1 MDSNMST
8 AAFMHRSGGSS
19 SSSSAGTGSS
29 NGAGPGNPVG
39 GGSRM
44 AVIGVTRNVRLRRRG
59 ASGFGF
65 SLRGGREYAAG
76 FYISNVQPGGEA
88 HRNGLRVGDQ
98 ILRVN
103 GYPVEDAV
111 HQEVALLVKNQQVL
125 VLKIRSVGMI
135 PVKDNPNDPVTWH
148 MVQQQQQQLQYNET
162 GVGAVPNSE
171 VRIRIRVGEKGRLGC
186 GVCRGIVPGLTVQ
199 GTREGGPARA
209 AGLKAGDVIIWCN
222 GQRLTDLP
230 FERAIEV
237 MRGSAVLD
245 LIVQRP
251 PPNHLYD
258 CPEPLWTRGSSGY
271 DSETSSIVATSPSP
285 LQNPSSSPQHHRDPR
300 MQGRYPR
307 DDTCNR
313 NGRICCPLALS
324 TSSCTSSEWS
334 HVDQNQG
341 LLVQNQNHRQQQQH
355 QQQQLQQ
362 QIPPPFGHRRL
373 NSRGNYED
381 DDIDNEPLYDPVAP
395 RIDYEVHDFDANP
408 RDEANRRLAY
418 RRDNIRQQDV
428 IYDGPADDL
437 PLYHGSKENE
447 QLDVN
452 RLAELQL
459 VQRQTETDR
468 KTITSVVEVQSVCP
482 PAPPP
487 PLPYKWPADAKPMNA
502 MGMQMGSTMSMGS
515 TGSTETESSLESS
528 CSKDSAS
535 TSSSLSTSSCEP
547 PSSSNISFGSTTVP
561 STTGSN
567 KTNESSS
574 TILNRGSNLRTSPIA
589 STDLSTAITQELQRR
604 AQQRSLNAAKAEA
617 SKEKSMVTPKPINP
631 EALRAQEQK
640 VTHDKLMEEFKR
652 AHRKMFNAAQQR
664 VQFSDQLTEPEQEKR
679 VLLTNGSST
688 SSNLT
693 NSTLTNENKTIPNA
707 TNNGTSNNPS
717 YNNNNNT
724 TSSIIPPAP
733 PPAPPAPPLP
743 LPTKTGATNNEDS
756 VEMQSIESFK
766 LKESPNPVIPKPP
779 PTYFPLS
786 NSSSP
791 ASNGS
796 PRHVVPAGNKTTNQV
811 IKEKDHHQSTNPP
824 NEANKNSTTTTTT
837 TTTTTNNNNTN
848 TNTNTS
854 NAISPNG
861 NTGGVPKPAVGK
873 VAIRIGAYEGEAKQ
887 PAKLDFLAQQ
897 PRTEKNGTEEANG
910 PVVSRLQNELAATLQ
925 RSNLRKKTEGENQ
938 TTAKS
943 ILPDNTLTL
952 EKETTNNPEPN
963 KLPQSTVEKLAT
975 ALGNK
980 VTIRVNPDDGGNR

>member
-19 SSSSAGTGSS
+19 SASSAGTGSS
-29 NGAGPGNPVG
+29 TGGGPGNSAG
-39 GGSRM
+39 GGRM

-59 ASGFGF
+59 NAGFGF

-76 FYISNVQPGGEA
+76 FYVSDVQPGGEA

-111 HQEVALLVKNQQVL
+111 HQEVALLAKNQQVL

-162 GVGAVPNSE
+162 GLGSVPSAE
-171 VRIRIRVGEKGRLGC
+171 VRIRILVGEKGRLGC

-230 FERAIEV
+230 FKRAIEV
-237 MRGSAVLD
+237 MRSSAILD
-245 LIVQRP
+245 LVVQRP
-251 PPNHLYD
+251 TSPNHLYD

-271 DSETSSIVATSPSP
+271 DSETSSVAAASPPPQHQS
-285 LQNPSSSPQHHRDPR
+285 NPSSSPQHHHHDGR
-300 MQGRYPR
+300 MHQRYPR
-307 DDTCNR
+307 DDACNR

-324 TSSCTSSEWS
+324 TTSCSSPSEWA
-334 HVDQNQG
+334 HVDQSSN
-341 LLVQNQNHRQQQQH
+341 QNQNHRPVPSGQYH
-355 QQQQLQQ
+355 YN
-362 QIPPPFGHRRL
+362 P
-373 NSRGNYED
+373 RGNYD

-418 RRDNIRQQDV
+418 RRDNARQQDV

-437 PLYHGSKENE
+437 PMYHGSKENG
-447 QLDVN
+447 QAVGN
-452 RLAELQL
+452 RLTDLQL
-459 VQRQTETDR
+459 MQRQSEAER
-468 KTITSVVEVQSVCP
+468 KTITTVEVHQSVCP

-487 PLPYKWPADAKPMNA
+487 PLPYKWPAETKPMNA

-547 PSSSNISFGSTTVP
+547 ASTVSYGSATGASGSVTSKTTET
-561 STTGSN
+561 STAAYATPR
-567 KTNESSS
+567 KDVA
-574 TILNRGSNLRTSPIA
+574 RTSPIA

-604 AQQRSLNAAKAEA
+604 AQQRMNNAAKAEA
-617 SKEKSMVTPKPINP
+617 PKEKAPDNRKPQNP
-631 EALRAQEQK
+631 EALRSQEQK

-652 AHRKMFNAAQQR
+652 AHQKMFNSAQQKAQSSEQ
-664 VQFSDQLTEPEQEKR
+664 VPKEAQEKEQEKR
-679 VLLTNGSST
+679 VLNEATTTAAATTDSSV
-688 SSNLT
+688 
-693 NSTLTNENKTIPNA
+693 
-707 TNNGTSNNPS
+707 
-717 YNNNNNT
+717 
-724 TSSIIPPAP
+724 P
-733 PPAPPAPPLP
+733 PPPPLP
-743 LPTKTGATNNEDS
+743 FPSKNRNSDDS

-766 LKESPNPVIPKPP
+766 LKEMPNTVPKPP
-779 PTYFPLS
+779 PTYFPVTS
-786 NSSSP
+786 PSST
-791 ASNGS
+791 NGS
-796 PRHVVPAGNKTTNQV
+796 PRHIGTGSKIPKDAATSPVAELAKSSPASVSPTNGLQ
-811 IKEKDHHQSTNPP
+811 
-824 NEANKNSTTTTTT
+824 
-837 TTTTTNNNNTN
+837 
-848 TNTNTS
+848 TS
-854 NAISPNG
+854 KLPG
-861 NTGGVPKPAVGK
+861 GK
-873 VAIRIGAYEGEAKQ
+873 VAIRIGAYEGETKQ
-887 PAKLDFLAQQ
+887 PSRLEFLPQQ
-897 PRTEKNGTEEANG
+897 PSRDKNGVADESDNG

-925 RSNLRKKTEGENQ
+925 RSNLRRKTEGENQ
-938 TTAKS
+938 SPVKTIFENAATS
-943 ILPDNTLTL
+943 SN
-952 EKETTNNPEPN
+952 ETTNSEPN
-963 KLPQSTVEKLAT
+963 KLLQSNVEKLAS
-975 ALGNK
+975 ALSNK
-980 VTIRVNPDDGGNR
+980 VTIKVNPENSSR

>member
-19 SSSSAGTGSS
+19 SASSAGTGSS
-29 NGAGPGNPVG
+29 TGGGPGNPAG
-39 GGSRM
+39 GGRM

-59 ASGFGF
+59 NAGFGF

-76 FYISNVQPGGEA
+76 FYVSDVQPGGEA

-111 HQEVALLVKNQQVL
+111 HQEVALLAKNQQVL

-162 GVGAVPNSE
+162 GLGGVPSAE
-171 VRIRIRVGEKGRLGC
+171 VRIRILVGEKGRLGC

-237 MRGSAVLD
+237 MRSSAILD
-245 LIVQRP
+245 LVVQRP
-251 PPNHLYD
+251 TPNHLYD

-271 DSETSSIVATSPSP
+271 DSETSSVVAASPP
-285 LQNPSSSPQHHRDPR
+285 PQPNNPSSSPQHQDGR
-300 MQGRYPR
+300 MQHQRYPR
-307 DDTCNR
+307 DDACNR

-324 TSSCTSSEWS
+324 TSSCSSSSEWA
-334 HVDQNQG
+334 HVEQAPEWTRKPNNTTVIRVNQSS
-341 LLVQNQNHRQQQQH
+341 NQNHRPVPGGQYH
-355 QQQQLQQ
+355 FN
-362 QIPPPFGHRRL
+362 P
-373 NSRGNYED
+373 RGNYE

-418 RRDNIRQQDV
+418 RRDNVRQQDV

-437 PLYHGSKENE
+437 PMYHGSKENG
-447 QLDVN
+447 QAVGN
-452 RLAELQL
+452 RLADLQL
-459 VQRQTETDR
+459 MQRQSEAER
-468 KTITSVVEVQSVCP
+468 KTITTVEVHQSVCP

-487 PLPYKWPADAKPMNA
+487 PLPYKWPAETKPMNA

-547 PSSSNISFGSTTVP
+547 ASTVSYGSATGGSSSVASKTETSTAAFATAR
-561 STTGSN
+561 SCAA
-567 KTNESSS
+567 
-574 TILNRGSNLRTSPIA
+574 RTSPIA

-604 AQQRSLNAAKAEA
+604 AQQRMNNAAKAEA
-617 SKEKSMVTPKPINP
+617 LKEKTPDNRKPQNP
-631 EALRAQEQK
+631 ETLRSQEQK

-652 AHRKMFNAAQQR
+652 AHQKMFNSAQQKAQS
-664 VQFSDQLTEPEQEKR
+664 VDQVSEKEQEKR
-679 VLLTNGSST
+679 ML
-688 SSNLT
+688 
-693 NSTLTNENKTIPNA
+693 
-707 TNNGTSNNPS
+707 NGTSS
-717 YNNNNNT
+717 TTTMMTTT
-724 TSSIIPPAP
+724 TSATTSTGAPIP
-733 PPAPPAPPLP
+733 PPAPPLP
-743 LPTKTGATNNEDS
+743 LPSKNRVNDDL

-766 LKESPNPVIPKPP
+766 LKETPSTVPKPP
-779 PTYFPLS
+779 PTYFPVS
-786 NSSSP
+786 NPP
-791 ASNGS
+791 ANGS
-796 PRHVVPAGNKTTNQV
+796 PRHSGIV
-811 IKEKDHHQSTNPP
+811 
-824 NEANKNSTTTTTT
+824 
-837 TTTTTNNNNTN
+837 
-848 TNTNTS
+848 
-854 NAISPNG
+854 
-861 NTGGVPKPAVGK
+861 GGSKPAAMSNGKDAATSPVAELAKTSPSSVAPINGVQPAKSTVGGK
-873 VAIRIGAYEGEAKQ
+873 VAIRIGAYEGETKQ
-887 PAKLDFLAQQ
+887 PSRLEFLSQQ
-897 PRTEKNGTEEANG
+897 TRDKNGTEDASSNG

-925 RSNLRKKTEGENQ
+925 RSNLRRKTEGENQ
-938 TTAKS
+938 SPVKTIPENAVTS
-943 ILPDNTLTL
+943 SND
-952 EKETTNNPEPN
+952 TTNSEPN
-963 KLPQSTVEKLAT
+963 KHSQGSVEKLAS
-975 ALGNK
+975 ALNNK
-980 VTIRVNPDDGGNR
+980 VTIKVNPENGSR

>member
-19 SSSSAGTGSS
+19 SASSAGTGSS
-29 NGAGPGNPVG
+29 TGGGPGNPAG
-39 GGSRM
+39 GGRM

-59 ASGFGF
+59 NAGFGF

-76 FYISNVQPGGEA
+76 FYVSDVQPGGEA

-111 HQEVALLVKNQQVL
+111 HQEVALLAKNQQVL

-162 GVGAVPNSE
+162 GLGGVPSAE
-171 VRIRIRVGEKGRLGC
+171 VRIRILVGEKGRLGC

-237 MRGSAVLD
+237 MRSSAILD
-245 LIVQRP
+245 LVVQRP
-251 PPNHLYD
+251 TPNHLYD

-271 DSETSSIVATSPSP
+271 DSETSSVVAASPP
-285 LQNPSSSPQHHRDPR
+285 PQPNNPSSSPQHQDGR
-300 MQGRYPR
+300 MHQRYPR
-307 DDTCNR
+307 DDACNR

-324 TSSCTSSEWS
+324 TSSCSSSSEWAHMEQS
-334 HVDQNQG
+334 SNQN
-341 LLVQNQNHRQQQQH
+341 QNQNHRP
-355 QQQQLQQ
+355 
-362 QIPPPFGHRRL
+362 IPGGQYHFNP
-373 NSRGNYED
+373 RGNYE

-418 RRDNIRQQDV
+418 RRDNVRQQDV

-437 PLYHGSKENE
+437 PMYHGSKENG
-447 QLDVN
+447 QAVGN
-452 RLAELQL
+452 RLADLQL
-459 VQRQTETDR
+459 MQRQSEAER
-468 KTITSVVEVQSVCP
+468 KTITTVEVHQSVCP

-487 PLPYKWPADAKPMNA
+487 PLPYKWPAETKPMNA

-547 PSSSNISFGSTTVP
+547 ASTVSYGSATGGSSSVASKPSETSTAAYATP
-561 STTGSN
+561 RN
-567 KTNESSS
+567 CAA
-574 TILNRGSNLRTSPIA
+574 RTSPIA

-604 AQQRSLNAAKAEA
+604 AQQRMNNAAKAEA
-617 SKEKSMVTPKPINP
+617 PKEKTPDNRKPQNP
-631 EALRAQEQK
+631 EALRSQEQK

-652 AHRKMFNAAQQR
+652 AHQKMFNSAQQKA
-664 VQFSDQLTEPEQEKR
+664 QAADQVPEKEQEKR
-679 VLLTNGSST
+679 ML
-688 SSNLT
+688 
-693 NSTLTNENKTIPNA
+693 
-707 TNNGTSNNPS
+707 NGTSS
-717 YNNNNNT
+717 TAT
-724 TSSIIPPAP
+724 TTTTAASSAAASTGAPVPPPPPAP
-733 PPAPPAPPLP
+733 PPLP
-743 LPTKTGATNNEDS
+743 LPSKSRGNDDS

-766 LKESPNPVIPKPP
+766 LKETPSTVPKPP
-779 PTYFPLS
+779 PTYFPV
-786 NSSSP
+786 SSP
-791 ASNGS
+791 SLAPNGS
-796 PRHVVPAGNKTTNQV
+796 PRHNATGGNKPSVANGKDAATSPVAELAKSSPASVSPTNGAQAAAKSSV
-811 IKEKDHHQSTNPP
+811 
-824 NEANKNSTTTTTT
+824 
-837 TTTTTNNNNTN
+837 
-848 TNTNTS
+848 
-854 NAISPNG
+854 G
-861 NTGGVPKPAVGK
+861 GK
-873 VAIRIGAYEGEAKQ
+873 VAIRIGAYEGETKQ
-887 PAKLDFLAQQ
+887 PSRLEFLSQQ
-897 PRTEKNGTEEANG
+897 TRDKNGADDASAANG

-925 RSNLRKKTEGENQ
+925 RSNLRRKTEGENQ
-938 TTAKS
+938 SPVKTIPENAVTS
-943 ILPDNTLTL
+943 SND
-952 EKETTNNPEPN
+952 TTNSEPN
-963 KLPQSTVEKLAT
+963 KYFQGSVEKLAS
-975 ALGNK
+975 ALNNK
-980 VTIRVNPDDGGNR
+980 VTIKVNPENGSR

>member
-1 MDSNMST
+1 
-8 AAFMHRSGGSS
+8 
-19 SSSSAGTGSS
+19 
-29 NGAGPGNPVG
+29 
-39 GGSRM
+39 M

-111 HQEVALLVKNQQVL
+111 HQEVAQLVKNQQVL
-125 VLKIRSVGMI
+125 VMKIQSVGMI
-135 PVKDNPNDPVTWH
+135 PVKDNPSDPVTWH

-162 GVGAVPNSE
+162 SVGAVSNNE
-171 VRIRIRVGEKGRLGC
+171 VRIRILVGEKGQLGC

-209 AGLKAGDVIIWCN
+209 AGLRAGDVIIWCN
-222 GQRLTDLP
+222 GQRLIDLP

-237 MRGSAVLD
+237 MKGSAVLD

-285 LQNPSSSPQHHRDPR
+285 LQNPSSSPQHHRHPR

-307 DDTCNR
+307 DDACNR

-334 HVDQNQG
+334 HVDQAQEWIRKANNTTVIRVNQNQG
-341 LLVQNQNHRQQQQH
+341 LMQNQNHRQ
-355 QQQQLQQ
+355 L
-362 QIPPPFGHRRL
+362 PPGGGGGGHRRL
-373 NSRGNYED
+373 NSRGNYE

-428 IYDGPADDL
+428 IYDGPADEL
-437 PLYHGSKENE
+437 PLYHASKENE
-447 QLDVN
+447 QHDVN

-459 VQRQTETDR
+459 VQRQTETER
-468 KTITSVVEVQSVCP
+468 KTITSVEVQTVCP

-487 PLPYKWPADAKPMNA
+487 PIPYKWPTDAKPMNA

-547 PSSSNISFGSTTVP
+547 PSSTISFGSTTAP
-561 STTGSN
+561 SIGSN
-567 KTNESSS
+567 KTNESCSS
-574 TILNRGSNLRTSPIA
+574 MVTRGSNLRTSPIA

-604 AQQRSLNAAKAEA
+604 AQQRSLNAAKTEA
-617 SKEKSMVTPKPINP
+617 SKEKSIVPPKPPNP
-631 EALRAQEQK
+631 EALRALEQK

-664 VQFSDQLTEPEQEKR
+664 VQFSDQVTEPEQEKR
-679 VLLTNGSST
+679 VMITNGSNNT
-688 SSNLT
+688 T
-693 NSTLTNENKTIPNA
+693 NSTNAINSIPNQ
-707 TNNGTSNNPS
+707 NNAII
-717 YNNNNNT
+717 NNT
-724 TSSIIPPAP
+724 SSSFIPP
-733 PPAPPAPPLP
+733 PPALPAPPLP
-743 LPTKTGATNNEDS
+743 ISTKSEKISTTTEDS

-766 LKESPNPVIPKPP
+766 LKEAPNPVIPKPP
-779 PTYFPLS
+779 PTYFPIS

-796 PRHVVPAGNKTTNQV
+796 PRHVATTGNKTTQV
-811 IKEKDHHQSTNPP
+811 IIKEKDQPASLPL
-824 NEANKNSTTTTTT
+824 NETNKNSTTTTTT
-837 TTTTTNNNNTN
+837 TATTITTTTTTTTTTTAAATTTSTTTTTTTTTNTNN
-848 TNTNTS
+848 
-854 NAISPNG
+854 AVSPNG
-861 NTGGVPKPAVGK
+861 NTGVPKPTVGK

-897 PRTEKNGTEEANG
+897 PRTEKNGTEEVNG

-925 RSNLRKKTEGENQ
+925 RSNLRRKTEGDNQ

-943 ILPDNTLTL
+943 IQENTVTSD
-952 EKETTNNPEPN
+952 KETTNPEPN
-963 KLPQSTVEKLAT
+963 KLPQSTVEKLAS

-980 VTIRVNPDDGGNR
+980 VTIRINPDDGNR

>member
-19 SSSSAGTGSS
+19 SASNAGTGSS
-29 NGAGPGNPVG
+29 TGGGPGNPAG
-39 GGSRM
+39 GGRM

-59 ASGFGF
+59 NAGFGF

-76 FYISNVQPGGEA
+76 FYVSDVQPGGEA

-111 HQEVALLVKNQQVL
+111 HQEVALLAKNQQVL

-162 GVGAVPNSE
+162 GLGNVPNAE
-171 VRIRIRVGEKGRLGC
+171 VRIRILVGEKGRLGC

-230 FERAIEV
+230 FERAIEM
-237 MRGSAVLD
+237 MRSSAILD
-245 LIVQRP
+245 LVVQRP
-251 PPNHLYD
+251 AVPNHLYD

-271 DSETSSIVATSPSP
+271 DSETSSVVAASP
-285 LQNPSSSPQHHRDPR
+285 LSQHPNNAPSSPQHHHHDGR
-300 MQGRYPR
+300 MNQRYPR
-307 DDTCNR
+307 DDACNR

-324 TSSCTSSEWS
+324 TNSCSSSSEWA
-334 HVDQNQG
+334 HVDQAPEWSRKPNNTTVIRVNQSS
-341 LLVQNQNHRQQQQH
+341 NQNHRP
-355 QQQQLQQ
+355 
-362 QIPPPFGHRRL
+362 IPGGQYHF
-373 NSRGNYED
+373 NSRGNYE

-418 RRDNIRQQDV
+418 RRDNARQQQDV

-437 PLYHGSKENE
+437 PMYHGSKENG
-447 QLDVN
+447 QAVGN
-452 RLAELQL
+452 RLTDLQL
-459 VQRQTETDR
+459 AQRQSEAER
-468 KTITSVVEVQSVCP
+468 KTTTTVEVHQSVCP

-487 PLPYKWPADAKPMNA
+487 PLPYKWPAETKPMNA

-547 PSSSNISFGSTTVP
+547 ASTVSYGSANGGGSSSITSKTTD
-561 STTGSN
+561 T
-567 KTNESSS
+567 S
-574 TILNRGSNLRTSPIA
+574 TIAYTTPRKDVARTSPIA

-604 AQQRSLNAAKAEA
+604 AQQRMNNAAKAEMP
-617 SKEKSMVTPKPINP
+617 KDKTPDNRKPQNL
-631 EALRAQEQK
+631 ETLRSQEQK

-652 AHRKMFNAAQQR
+652 AHQKMFNSAQQK
-664 VQFSDQLTEPEQEKR
+664 VQSSDQILEKEQEKK
-679 VLLTNGSST
+679 VLYETSTTMTAATTTTMGS
-688 SSNLT
+688 
-693 NSTLTNENKTIPNA
+693 PM
-707 TNNGTSNNPS
+707 
-717 YNNNNNT
+717 
-724 TSSIIPPAP
+724 P
-733 PPAPPAPPLP
+733 PPVPPPLP
-743 LPTKTGATNNEDS
+743 LPSKNRGNDDS

-766 LKESPNPVIPKPP
+766 LKEAPNTVPKPP
-779 PTYFPLS
+779 PTYFPVT
-786 NSSSP
+786 SP

-796 PRHVVPAGNKTTNQV
+796 PHHIGTGSKVPKDAATSPVAELAKTSLASISPTNGAQISKSLTGNKV
-811 IKEKDHHQSTNPP
+811 
-824 NEANKNSTTTTTT
+824 
-837 TTTTTNNNNTN
+837 
-848 TNTNTS
+848 
-854 NAISPNG
+854 
-861 NTGGVPKPAVGK
+861 AV
-873 VAIRIGAYEGEAKQ
+873 RIGAYEGETKQ
-887 PAKLDFLAQQ
+887 PSRLEFLPQQ
-897 PRTEKNGTEEANG
+897 PSRDRNGVVDEAANS
-910 PVVSRLQNELAATLQ
+910 PVVSRLQNELVATLQ
-925 RSNLRKKTEGENQ
+925 RSNLRRKTEGVENQ
-938 TTAKS
+938 SPVKTISENAATPS
-943 ILPDNTLTL
+943 NN
-952 EKETTNNPEPN
+952 TTNSEPN
-963 KLPQSTVEKLAT
+963 KLLQGNVEKLAS
-975 ALGNK
+975 ALSNK
-980 VTIRVNPDDGGNR
+980 VTIRVNPENGSR

>member
-1 MDSNMST
+1 MSPDFS
-8 AAFMHRSGGSS
+8 ASGGSS
-19 SSSSAGTGSS
+19 SASSAGTGSS

-39 GGSRM
+39 GGRM

-76 FYISNVQPGGEA
+76 FYVSDVQPGGEA

-111 HQEVALLVKNQQVL
+111 HQEVALLAKNQQVL

-171 VRIRIRVGEKGRLGC
+171 VRIRILVGEKGRLGC

-209 AGLKAGDVIIWCN
+209 AGLKAGDVIVWCN

-251 PPNHLYD
+251 APNHLYD

-271 DSETSSIVATSPSP
+271 DSETSSIVAASPSP

-300 MQGRYPR
+300 MQPRYPR
-307 DDTCNR
+307 DDACNR

-341 LLVQNQNHRQQQQH
+341 LAQNQNHRQVQ
-355 QQQQLQQ
+355 
-362 QIPPPFGHRRL
+362 PGHRRL

-381 DDIDNEPLYDPVAP
+381 EMDNEPLYDPVAP

-418 RRDNIRQQDV
+418 RRENVRQQDV
-428 IYDGPADDL
+428 IYDGPADEL
-437 PLYHGSKENE
+437 PFYHASKENE
-447 QLDVN
+447 QHDVN

-459 VQRQTETDR
+459 VQRQTETER
-468 KTITSVVEVQSVCP
+468 KTITTVEVHQSVCP

-487 PLPYKWPADAKPMNA
+487 PLPYKWPTDAKPMNA

-547 PSSSNISFGSTTVP
+547 PSSTISFGSTTAA
-561 STTGSN
+561 STGSN
-567 KTNESSS
+567 KTNETSSVG
-574 TILNRGSNLRTSPIA
+574 TTRGSNVRTSPIA
-589 STDLSTAITQELQRR
+589 TTDLSTAITQELQRR
-604 AQQRSLNAAKAEA
+604 AQQRSMNAAKADA
-617 SKEKSMVTPKPINP
+617 SKEKMTEARKPANP
-631 EALRAQEQK
+631 EAIRAQEQK

-664 VQFSDQLTEPEQEKR
+664 VQFSDQVTEPEQEKR
-679 VLLTNGSST
+679 VLNGST
-688 SSNLT
+688 TTTTT
-693 NSTLTNENKTIPNA
+693 NSNVPTNPTP
-707 TNNGTSNNPS
+707 
-717 YNNNNNT
+717 NT
-724 TSSIIPPAP
+724 TNSAPIPP

-743 LPTKTGATNNEDS
+743 VVTKAATSEDS

-766 LKESPNPVIPKPP
+766 LKDAPNPVIPKPP

-786 NSSSP
+786 NSSST
-791 ASNGS
+791 STINGS
-796 PRHVVPAGNKTTNQV
+796 PRHVAAGTAAKTQV
-811 IKEKDHHQSTNPP
+811 KEKEQSTSP
-824 NEANKNSTTTTTT
+824 STETAKIVTG
-837 TTTTTNNNNTN
+837 NGV
-848 TNTNTS
+848 
-854 NAISPNG
+854 SPNG
-861 NTGGVPKPAVGK
+861 TVAGGPTAKAPVGK

-897 PRTEKNGTEEANG
+897 PRVEKSVNDETNG

-925 RSNLRKKTEGENQ
+925 RSNLRRKTEGDNQ
-938 TTAKS
+938 TTTAKS
-943 ILPDNTLTL
+943 IPENTTTS
-952 EKETTNNPEPN
+952 EKETTNPEPN
-963 KLPQSTVEKLAT
+963 KLPQSTVEKLAS

-980 VTIRVNPDDGGNR
+980 VTIRINPEDGSR

>member
-39 GGSRM
+39 GGRM
-44 AVIGVTRNVRLRRRG
+44 AVIGYTRSVRLRRRG

-125 VLKIRSVGMI
+125 VLKIQSVGMI
-135 PVKDNPNDPVTWH
+135 PVKDNPNDPVTYH

-162 GVGAVPNSE
+162 GVGAAPTLLPNGE
-171 VRIRIRVGEKGRLGC
+171 VRIRIRVGEKGQLGC

-199 GTREGGPARA
+199 GTRDGGPARA
-209 AGLKAGDVIIWCN
+209 AGLKAGDVIVWCN
-222 GQRLTDLP
+222 GQRMTDLP

-237 MRGSAVLD
+237 MKGSAVLD

-285 LQNPSSSPQHHRDPR
+285 LQNPSSSPQHLRDPR

-341 LLVQNQNHRQQQQH
+341 LLMQNQNHRQQQQP
-355 QQQQLQQ
+355 QV
-362 QIPPPFGHRRL
+362 PPPGHRRL

-381 DDIDNEPLYDPVAP
+381 YDIDNEPLYDPVAP

-408 RDEANRRLAY
+408 KDEANRRLAY
-418 RRDNIRQQDV
+418 RRDIIRQQDV
-428 IYDGPADDL
+428 IYDGPTDEL
-437 PLYHGSKENE
+437 PLYHASKENE
-447 QLDVN
+447 QHDVN

-547 PSSSNISFGSTTVP
+547 PSSSTISFGSTTVA
-561 STTGSN
+561 
-567 KTNESSS
+567 SS
-574 TILNRGSNLRTSPIA
+574 TISNKINENSGIILNRATNLRTSPIA

-617 SKEKSMVTPKPINP
+617 MKEKSMVPPKPANL

-664 VQFSDQLTEPEQEKR
+664 VQFSDQVTEPEQEKR
-679 VLLTNGSST
+679 ILTNGSS

-693 NSTLTNENKTIPNA
+693 LNSTVNETKTTPNLTTNTSTINNNA
-707 TNNGTSNNPS
+707 SFV
-717 YNNNNNT
+717 NNNNNNNP
-724 TSSIIPPAP
+724 TSSIIPP

-743 LPTKTGATNNEDS
+743 LPTKTGTTNNEDS

-766 LKESPNPVIPKPP
+766 LKESPNPIIPKPP
-779 PTYFPLS
+779 PTYFPLT
-786 NSSSP
+786 NSSTP
-791 ASNGS
+791 ATNGGS
-796 PRHVVPAGNKTTNQV
+796 PRHNPIGNKTTNQI
-811 IKEKDHHQSTNPP
+811 IKDKDHHQQSASPI
-824 NEANKNSTTTTTT
+824 NETNKNSITTTTTTATTTITNTTATTT
-837 TTTTTNNNNTN
+837 TTTTTNNV
-848 TNTNTS
+848 
-854 NAISPNG
+854 ISPNG

-925 RSNLRKKTEGENQ
+925 RSNLRRKTEGENQ

-943 ILPDNTLTL
+943 IPENTMTS
-952 EKETTNNPEPN
+952 EKDTTNNQEPN
-963 KLPQSTVEKLAT
+963 KIPQSTVEKLAT

-980 VTIRVNPDDGGNR
+980 VTIKINPDDGGNR

>member
-19 SSSSAGTGSS
+19 SASSAGTGSS
-29 NGAGPGNPVG
+29 TGGGPGNPAG
-39 GGSRM
+39 GGRM

-59 ASGFGF
+59 NAGFGF

-76 FYISNVQPGGEA
+76 FYVSDVQPGGEA

-111 HQEVALLVKNQQVL
+111 HQEVALLAKNQQVL

-162 GVGAVPNSE
+162 GLGGVPSAE
-171 VRIRIRVGEKGRLGC
+171 VRIRILVGEKGRLGC

-230 FERAIEV
+230 FERAIEM
-237 MRGSAVLD
+237 MRSSAILD
-245 LIVQRP
+245 LVVQRP
-251 PPNHLYD
+251 TSPSHLYD

-271 DSETSSIVATSPSP
+271 DSETSSVAAASPP
-285 LQNPSSSPQHHRDPR
+285 PQHQNNPSSSPQHHHHDGR
-300 MQGRYPR
+300 MHQRYPR
-307 DDTCNR
+307 DDACNR

-324 TSSCTSSEWS
+324 TTSCSSSSEWA
-334 HVDQNQG
+334 HVDQAPEWSRKPNNTTVIRVNQSSN
-341 LLVQNQNHRQQQQH
+341 QNQNHRPVPGGQYH
-355 QQQQLQQ
+355 FN
-362 QIPPPFGHRRL
+362 P
-373 NSRGNYED
+373 RGNYD

-418 RRDNIRQQDV
+418 RRDNARQQDV

-437 PLYHGSKENE
+437 PMYHGSKENG
-447 QLDVN
+447 QAVGN
-452 RLAELQL
+452 RLTDLQL
-459 VQRQTETDR
+459 MQRPSEAER
-468 KTITSVVEVQSVCP
+468 KTITTVEVHQSVCP

-487 PLPYKWPADAKPMNA
+487 PLPYKWPAETKPMNA

-547 PSSSNISFGSTTVP
+547 PSTVSYGSTA
-561 STTGSN
+561 GGG
-567 KTNESSS
+567 SSS
-574 TILNRGSNLRTSPIA
+574 VTSKTTETSTAAYATPRKDVARTSPIA

-604 AQQRSLNAAKAEA
+604 AQQRMNNAAKAEA
-617 SKEKSMVTPKPINP
+617 PKEKAPDNRKPQNP
-631 EALRAQEQK
+631 EALRSQEQK

-652 AHRKMFNAAQQR
+652 AHQKMFNSAQQKAQSSEQVSKE
-664 VQFSDQLTEPEQEKR
+664 VQEKEQEKR
-679 VLLTNGSST
+679 VLI
-688 SSNLT
+688 
-693 NSTLTNENKTIPNA
+693 NETTTTAA
-707 TNNGTSNNPS
+707 TTA
-717 YNNNNNT
+717 T
-724 TSSIIPPAP
+724 TGPPVPPPAP
-733 PPAPPAPPLP
+733 PPLP
-743 LPTKTGATNNEDS
+743 LPSKNRNSDDS

-766 LKESPNPVIPKPP
+766 LKETPNTVPKPP
-779 PTYFPLS
+779 PTYFPVT
-786 NSSSP
+786 SSS
-791 ASNGS
+791 STNGS
-796 PRHVVPAGNKTTNQV
+796 PRHAGTGSKVP
-811 IKEKDHHQSTNPP
+811 KDAATSPVA
-824 NEANKNSTTTTTT
+824 ELAKNSSASVSP
-837 TTTTTNNNNTN
+837 TNA
-848 TNTNTS
+848 S
-854 NAISPNG
+854 KLPG
-861 NTGGVPKPAVGK
+861 GK
-873 VAIRIGAYEGEAKQ
+873 VAIRIGAYEGETKQ
-887 PAKLDFLAQQ
+887 PSRLEFLPQQ
-897 PRTEKNGTEEANG
+897 PSRDKNGVVDEADNG

-925 RSNLRKKTEGENQ
+925 RSNLRRKTEGENQ
-938 TTAKS
+938 SPVKTIHENVAS
-943 ILPDNTLTL
+943 NVSN
-952 EKETTNNPEPN
+952 KETTNSEPN
-963 KLPQSTVEKLAT
+963 KLLQNNIEKLAS
-975 ALGNK
+975 ALSNK
-980 VTIRVNPDDGGNR
+980 VTIKVNPENSSR

>member
-1 MDSNMST
+1 
-8 AAFMHRSGGSS
+8 
-19 SSSSAGTGSS
+19 
-29 NGAGPGNPVG
+29 
-39 GGSRM
+39 M

-59 ASGFGF
+59 NAGFGF

-76 FYISNVQPGGEA
+76 FYVSDVQPGGEA

-111 HQEVALLVKNQQVL
+111 HQEVALLAKNQQVL

-162 GVGAVPNSE
+162 GLGGVPSSE
-171 VRIRIRVGEKGRLGC
+171 VRIRILVGEKGRLGC

-237 MRGSAVLD
+237 MRSSAILD
-245 LIVQRP
+245 LVVQRP
-251 PPNHLYD
+251 TSPSHLYD

-271 DSETSSIVATSPSP
+271 DSETSSVVAASPP
-285 LQNPSSSPQHHRDPR
+285 PQHQNNPSSSPQHHHDGR
-300 MQGRYPR
+300 MHQRYPR
-307 DDTCNR
+307 DDACNR

-324 TSSCTSSEWS
+324 TTSCSSSSEWAQM
-334 HVDQNQG
+334 DQAPEWSRKPNNTTVIRVNQS
-341 LLVQNQNHRQQQQH
+341 LNQNQNHRPVLGGQYH
-355 QQQQLQQ
+355 
-362 QIPPPFGHRRL
+362 L
-373 NSRGNYED
+373 NARGNYD

-418 RRDNIRQQDV
+418 RRDNARQQDV

-437 PLYHGSKENE
+437 PMYHGSKENG
-447 QLDVN
+447 QAVGN
-452 RLAELQL
+452 RLTDLQL
-459 VQRQTETDR
+459 MQRQSEAER
-468 KTITSVVEVQSVCP
+468 KTITTVEVHQSVCP

-487 PLPYKWPADAKPMNA
+487 PLPYKWPAETKPMNA

-547 PSSSNISFGSTTVP
+547 ASTVSYGSVATGAGSGSVASKTTDT
-561 STTGSN
+561 STATYATPR
-567 KTNESSS
+567 KDVA
-574 TILNRGSNLRTSPIA
+574 RTSPIA

-604 AQQRSLNAAKAEA
+604 AQQRLNNAAKAEA
-617 SKEKSMVTPKPINP
+617 PKEKAPDNRKPQNP
-631 EALRAQEQK
+631 EALRSQEQK

-652 AHRKMFNAAQQR
+652 AHQKMFNSAQQKAQTSEQIPKE
-664 VQFSDQLTEPEQEKR
+664 VQEKEQEKR
-679 VLLTNGSST
+679 
-688 SSNLT
+688 
-693 NSTLTNENKTIPNA
+693 TLNETTTTAA
-707 TNNGTSNNPS
+707 TTV
-717 YNNNNNT
+717 T
-724 TSSIIPPAP
+724 TGPPVP
-733 PPAPPAPPLP
+733 PPAPPLP
-743 LPTKTGATNNEDS
+743 LPSKNRNSDDS

-766 LKESPNPVIPKPP
+766 LKETPNTVPKPP
-779 PTYFPLS
+779 PTYFSITSP
-786 NSSSP
+786 SST
-791 ASNGS
+791 NGS
-796 PRHVVPAGNKTTNQV
+796 PRHIGTGSKIPKDAATSPVAELVKTSSVSVSPTNGA
-811 IKEKDHHQSTNPP
+811 QS
-824 NEANKNSTTTTTT
+824 S
-837 TTTTTNNNNTN
+837 
-848 TNTNTS
+848 
-854 NAISPNG
+854 
-861 NTGGVPKPAVGK
+861 KPSSK
-873 VAIRIGAYEGEAKQ
+873 VAIRIGTYEGETKQ
-887 PAKLDFLAQQ
+887 PSRLEFLPQQ
-897 PRTEKNGTEEANG
+897 PGRDKNGVIDELDNG

-938 TTAKS
+938 SPVKTIHENAATS
-943 ILPDNTLTL
+943 SN
-952 EKETTNNPEPN
+952 ETTNSEPN
-963 KLPQSTVEKLAT
+963 KLLQSNIEKLAS
-975 ALGNK
+975 ALSNK
-980 VTIRVNPDDGGNR
+980 VTIKVNPENSSR

>member
-19 SSSSAGTGSS
+19 SASSAGTGSS

-39 GGSRM
+39 GGRM

-171 VRIRIRVGEKGRLGC
+171 VRIRILVGEKGRLGC

-209 AGLKAGDVIIWCN
+209 AGLKAGDVIVWCN

-300 MQGRYPR
+300 MQTRYPR
-307 DDTCNR
+307 EDNCNR

-334 HVDQNQG
+334 HVDQAQEWIRKANNTTVIRVNQNQG
-341 LLVQNQNHRQQQQH
+341 LVQNQNHRQV
-355 QQQQLQQ
+355 
-362 QIPPPFGHRRL
+362 PPGHRRL

-381 DDIDNEPLYDPVAP
+381 EIDNEPLYDPVAP

-428 IYDGPADDL
+428 IYDGPADEL
-437 PLYHGSKENE
+437 PLYHASKENE
-447 QLDVN
+447 QHDVN

-459 VQRQTETDR
+459 VQRQTETER
-468 KTITSVVEVQSVCP
+468 KTITTVEVHQSICP

-547 PSSSNISFGSTTVP
+547 PSSTISFGSTTAA
-561 STTGSN
+561 STGSN
-567 KTNESSS
+567 KTNESPSI
-574 TILNRGSNLRTSPIA
+574 TTRGSNLRTSPIA

-604 AQQRSLNAAKAEA
+604 AQQRSMNAAKAEA
-617 SKEKSMVTPKPINP
+617 SKDKTSEPRKVPNP
-631 EALRAQEQK
+631 EVLRAQEQK

-664 VQFSDQLTEPEQEKR
+664 VQFSDQVTEPEQEKR
-679 VLLTNGSST
+679 VLANGSNT
-688 SSNLT
+688 T
-693 NSTLTNENKTIPNA
+693 NSTNVSNTTNA
-707 TNNGTSNNPS
+707 TNTTNNTNTTSNT
-717 YNNNNNT
+717 NNNT
-724 TSSIIPPAP
+724 TSAP
-733 PPAPPAPPLP
+733 PPAPPLP
-743 LPTKTGATNNEDS
+743 FPTKTTTSEDS

-766 LKESPNPVIPKPP
+766 LKDTPNPVIPKPP

-791 ASNGS
+791 GSNGS
-796 PRHVVPAGNKTTNQV
+796 PRHAATGNKTQV
-811 IKEKDHHQSTNPP
+811 IKEKDQSTSPA
-824 NEANKNSTTTTTT
+824 NETNKNSTT
-837 TTTTTNNNNTN
+837 NNN
-848 TNTNTS
+848 
-854 NAISPNG
+854 AVSPNG
-861 NTGGVPKPAVGK
+861 TAGPPKPTVGK

-925 RSNLRKKTEGENQ
+925 RSNLRRKTEGENQ

-943 ILPDNTLTL
+943 IPENTVMS
-952 EKETTNNPEPN
+952 EKETTNLEPN
-963 KLPQSTVEKLAT
+963 KLPQSTVEKLAS

-980 VTIRVNPDDGGNR
+980 VTIRINPEDGSR

>member
-19 SSSSAGTGSS
+19 SASNAGTGSS
-29 NGAGPGNPVG
+29 TGGGPGNPAG
-39 GGSRM
+39 GGRM

-59 ASGFGF
+59 NAGFGF

-76 FYISNVQPGGEA
+76 FYVSDVQPGGEA

-111 HQEVALLVKNQQVL
+111 HQEVALLAKNQQVL

-162 GVGAVPNSE
+162 GLGNMPNAE
-171 VRIRIRVGEKGRLGC
+171 VRIRILVGEKGRLGC

-237 MRGSAVLD
+237 MRSSAILD
-245 LIVQRP
+245 LVVQRP
-251 PPNHLYD
+251 AVPNHLYD

-271 DSETSSIVATSPSP
+271 DSETSSVVAASPPSQH
-285 LQNPSSSPQHHRDPR
+285 QNNAPSSPQHHHHDGR
-300 MQGRYPR
+300 QRYPR
-307 DDTCNR
+307 DDACNR

-324 TSSCTSSEWS
+324 TSSCSSSSEWA
-334 HVDQNQG
+334 HVDQSS
-341 LLVQNQNHRQQQQH
+341 NQNHRP
-355 QQQQLQQ
+355 
-362 QIPPPFGHRRL
+362 IPGGQYHF
-373 NSRGNYED
+373 NSRGNYE

-418 RRDNIRQQDV
+418 RRDNARQQQDV

-437 PLYHGSKENE
+437 PMYHGSKENG
-447 QLDVN
+447 QAMGN
-452 RLAELQL
+452 RLTDLQL
-459 VQRQTETDR
+459 VQRQSEAER
-468 KTITSVVEVQSVCP
+468 KTITTVEVHQSVCP

-487 PLPYKWPADAKPMNA
+487 PLPYKWPAETKPMNA

-547 PSSSNISFGSTTVP
+547 ASTVSYGSATGGGSSSVTSKTTETSTTAY
-561 STTGSN
+561 TTPR
-567 KTNESSS
+567 KDVV
-574 TILNRGSNLRTSPIA
+574 RTSPIA
-589 STDLSTAITQELQRR
+589 STDLNTAIAQELQRR
-604 AQQRSLNAAKAEA
+604 AQQRMNNAAKAEA
-617 SKEKSMVTPKPINP
+617 SKEKTSDIRKPQNLEP
-631 EALRAQEQK
+631 LRSQEQK

-652 AHRKMFNAAQQR
+652 AHQKMFNSAQQKA
-664 VQFSDQLTEPEQEKR
+664 QSSDQIPEKEQEKR
-679 VLLTNGSST
+679 VLNETSTTMTATTATTVGSSM
-688 SSNLT
+688 
-693 NSTLTNENKTIPNA
+693 P
-707 TNNGTSNNPS
+707 
-717 YNNNNNT
+717 
-724 TSSIIPPAP
+724 PPAP
-733 PPAPPAPPLP
+733 PPLP
-743 LPTKTGATNNEDS
+743 LPSKNRGSDDS

-766 LKESPNPVIPKPP
+766 LKEAPNTIPKPP
-779 PTYFPLS
+779 PTYFP
-786 NSSSP
+786 

-796 PRHVVPAGNKTTNQV
+796 PHHTGSKVPKDAATSPVAELAKTSLSSV
-811 IKEKDHHQSTNPP
+811 
-824 NEANKNSTTTTTT
+824 STTDGAQV
-837 TTTTTNNNNTN
+837 
-848 TNTNTS
+848 S
-854 NAISPNG
+854 KSL
-861 NTGGVPKPAVGK
+861 TGSK
-873 VAIRIGAYEGEAKQ
+873 VAVRIGAYEGETKQ
-887 PAKLDFLAQQ
+887 PSRLEFLPQQ
-897 PRTEKNGTEEANG
+897 SCRDRNGAVDETANS
-910 PVVSRLQNELAATLQ
+910 PVVSRLQNELVATLQ
-925 RSNLRKKTEGENQ
+925 RSNLRRKTEGAEN
-938 TTAKS
+938 KS
-943 ILPDNTLTL
+943 PVKTISENAAMSNND
-952 EKETTNNPEPN
+952 TTNSEPN
-963 KLPQSTVEKLAT
+963 KLLQSNVEKLASV
-975 ALGNK
+975 LSNK
-980 VTIRVNPDDGGNR
+980 VTIRVNPENSSR

>member
-1 MDSNMST
+1 
-8 AAFMHRSGGSS
+8 
-19 SSSSAGTGSS
+19 
-29 NGAGPGNPVG
+29 
-39 GGSRM
+39 M

-59 ASGFGF
+59 NAGFGF

-76 FYISNVQPGGEA
+76 FYVSDVQPGGEA

-111 HQEVALLVKNQQVL
+111 HQEVALLAKNQQVL

-162 GVGAVPNSE
+162 GLGDVPRVE
-171 VRIRIRVGEKGRLGC
+171 VRIRILVGEKGRLGC

-237 MRGSAVLD
+237 MRSSAILD
-245 LIVQRP
+245 LVVQRP
-251 PPNHLYD
+251 APNHLYD
-258 CPEPLWTRGSSGY
+258 CPEPLWARGSSGY
-271 DSETSSIVATSPSP
+271 DSETSSVVAASPPPQHS
-285 LQNPSSSPQHHRDPR
+285 NPSSSPQHHHDGR
-300 MQGRYPR
+300 MHQRYPR
-307 DDTCNR
+307 DDACNR

-324 TSSCTSSEWS
+324 TSSCSSSTEWA
-334 HVDQNQG
+334 HIDQAPEWTRKPNNTTVIRVNQSSN
-341 LLVQNQNHRQQQQH
+341 QNQNHRPAVPGGQYH
-355 QQQQLQQ
+355 FN
-362 QIPPPFGHRRL
+362 P
-373 NSRGNYED
+373 RGNYE

-418 RRDNIRQQDV
+418 RRDNVRQQDV

-437 PLYHGSKENE
+437 PMYHGSKENG
-447 QLDVN
+447 QSAVGN

-459 VQRQTETDR
+459 MQRQSDAER
-468 KTITSVVEVQSVCP
+468 KTITTVEVHQSVCP

-487 PLPYKWPADAKPMNA
+487 PLPYKWPAETKPMNA

-547 PSSSNISFGSTTVP
+547 ASTVSYGSAATGGSGSVASKTTTET
-561 STTGSN
+561 STAAYATPRN
-567 KTNESSS
+567 CAA
-574 TILNRGSNLRTSPIA
+574 RTSPIA

-604 AQQRSLNAAKAEA
+604 AQQRMNNAAKAEVP
-617 SKEKSMVTPKPINP
+617 KEKVSENRKPQNP
-631 EALRAQEQK
+631 ESLRSQEQK

-652 AHRKMFNAAQQR
+652 AHQKMFNSAHQKNQS
-664 VQFSDQLTEPEQEKR
+664 SDQIPEKEQEKR
-679 VLLTNGSST
+679 LLNGAST
-688 SSNLT
+688 T
-693 NSTLTNENKTIPNA
+693 TTTTA
-707 TNNGTSNNPS
+707 T
-717 YNNNNNT
+717 T
-724 TSSIIPPAP
+724 TTTMTATTMSAPVPPAP
-733 PPAPPAPPLP
+733 PPLP
-743 LPTKTGATNNEDS
+743 LSSKGRGNDDL

-766 LKESPNPVIPKPP
+766 LKEAPNTVPKPP
-779 PTYFPLS
+779 PTYFPV
-786 NSSSP
+786 SSSST

-796 PRHVVPAGNKTTNQV
+796 PRHAGIGGRSQVTNGKDAATSPVAELAKTLPSSVSPINGPQPAK
-811 IKEKDHHQSTNPP
+811 S
-824 NEANKNSTTTTTT
+824 
-837 TTTTTNNNNTN
+837 
-848 TNTNTS
+848 
-854 NAISPNG
+854 
-861 NTGGVPKPAVGK
+861 GGGK
-873 VAIRIGAYEGEAKQ
+873 VAIRIGAYEGETKQ
-887 PAKLDFLAQQ
+887 PSRLEFLSQQ
-897 PRTEKNGTEEANG
+897 SRDKCSVDDVSSSNG

-925 RSNLRKKTEGENQ
+925 RSNLRRKTEGENQ
-938 TTAKS
+938 SPVKTIPEHATTS
-943 ILPDNTLTL
+943 SND
-952 EKETTNNPEPN
+952 TTNSESN
-963 KLPQSTVEKLAT
+963 KYPQGSVEKLAS
-975 ALGNK
+975 ALNNK
-980 VTIRVNPDDGGNR
+980 VTIKINPENNSR

>member
-19 SSSSAGTGSS
+19 SASSAGTGSS
-29 NGAGPGNPVG
+29 TGGGPGNPAG
-39 GGSRM
+39 GGRM

-59 ASGFGF
+59 NAGFGF

-76 FYISNVQPGGEA
+76 FYVSDVQPGGEA

-111 HQEVALLVKNQQVL
+111 HQEVALLAKNQQVL

-162 GVGAVPNSE
+162 GLGGVPSSE
-171 VRIRIRVGEKGRLGC
+171 VRIRILVGEKGRLGC

-237 MRGSAVLD
+237 MRSSAILD
-245 LIVQRP
+245 LVVQRP
-251 PPNHLYD
+251 TSPSHLYD

-271 DSETSSIVATSPSP
+271 DSETSSVVAASPP
-285 LQNPSSSPQHHRDPR
+285 PQHQNNPSSSPQHHHDGR
-300 MQGRYPR
+300 MHQRYPR
-307 DDTCNR
+307 DDACNR

-324 TSSCTSSEWS
+324 TTSCSSSSEWAQM
-334 HVDQNQG
+334 DQSLN
-341 LLVQNQNHRQQQQH
+341 QNQNHRPVLGGQYH
-355 QQQQLQQ
+355 
-362 QIPPPFGHRRL
+362 L
-373 NSRGNYED
+373 NARGNYD

-418 RRDNIRQQDV
+418 RRDNARQQDV

-437 PLYHGSKENE
+437 PMYHGSKENG
-447 QLDVN
+447 QAVGN
-452 RLAELQL
+452 RLTDLQL
-459 VQRQTETDR
+459 MQRQSEAER
-468 KTITSVVEVQSVCP
+468 KTITTVEVHQSVCP

-487 PLPYKWPADAKPMNA
+487 PLPYKWPAETKPMNA

-547 PSSSNISFGSTTVP
+547 ASTVSYGSVATGAGSGSVASKTTDT
-561 STTGSN
+561 STATYATPR
-567 KTNESSS
+567 KDVA
-574 TILNRGSNLRTSPIA
+574 RTSPIA

-604 AQQRSLNAAKAEA
+604 AQQRLNNAAKAEA
-617 SKEKSMVTPKPINP
+617 PKEKAPDNRKPQNP
-631 EALRAQEQK
+631 EALRSQEQK

-652 AHRKMFNAAQQR
+652 AHQKMFNSAQQKAQTSEQIPKE
-664 VQFSDQLTEPEQEKR
+664 VQEKEQEKR
-679 VLLTNGSST
+679 
-688 SSNLT
+688 
-693 NSTLTNENKTIPNA
+693 TLNETTTTAA
-707 TNNGTSNNPS
+707 TTV
-717 YNNNNNT
+717 T
-724 TSSIIPPAP
+724 TGPPVP
-733 PPAPPAPPLP
+733 PPAPPLP
-743 LPTKTGATNNEDS
+743 LPSKNRNSDDS

-766 LKESPNPVIPKPP
+766 LKETPNTVPKPP
-779 PTYFPLS
+779 PTYFSITSP
-786 NSSSP
+786 SST
-791 ASNGS
+791 NGS
-796 PRHVVPAGNKTTNQV
+796 PRHIGTGSKIPKDAATSPVAELVKTSSVSVSPTNGA
-811 IKEKDHHQSTNPP
+811 QS
-824 NEANKNSTTTTTT
+824 S
-837 TTTTTNNNNTN
+837 
-848 TNTNTS
+848 
-854 NAISPNG
+854 
-861 NTGGVPKPAVGK
+861 KPSSK
-873 VAIRIGAYEGEAKQ
+873 VAIRIGTYEGETKQ
-887 PAKLDFLAQQ
+887 PSRLEFLPQQ
-897 PRTEKNGTEEANG
+897 PGRDKNGVIDELDNG

-938 TTAKS
+938 SPVKTIHENAATS
-943 ILPDNTLTL
+943 SN
-952 EKETTNNPEPN
+952 ETTNSEPN
-963 KLPQSTVEKLAT
+963 KLLQSNIEKLAS
-975 ALGNK
+975 ALSNK
-980 VTIRVNPDDGGNR
+980 VTIKVNPENSSR